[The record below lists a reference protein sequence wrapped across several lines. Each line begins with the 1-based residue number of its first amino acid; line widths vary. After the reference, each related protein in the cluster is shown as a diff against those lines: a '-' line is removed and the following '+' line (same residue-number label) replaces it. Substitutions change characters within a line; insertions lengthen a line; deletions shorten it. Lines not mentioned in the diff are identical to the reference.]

1 MKRILLAGFFGL
13 AVSGEALALDQHE
26 AEAVVAILETL
37 AYERG
42 EAVYMDAAE
51 DWFEFDQNG
60 FGLITG
66 AGFSRE
72 SWTEAYDETLL
83 GFAGGIAQA
92 EIDAQIAQA
101 EAGVAASPLSAE
113 QKEMI
118 LADFMAQM
126 DQVREATV
134 VGQQYASA
142 VAPVRGRLQ
151 MLMEGF

>member
-1 MKRILLAGFFGL
+1 MKTIIIAGLLGL
-13 AVSGEALALDQHE
+13 GLCGPAVALEQGE
-26 AEAVVAILETL
+26 AEAVVRILETL

-42 EAVYMDAAE
+42 EAVYMDAAD

-60 FGLITG
+60 YGLIAG
-66 AGFSRE
+66 AGFSLE
-72 SWTEAYDETLL
+72 SWTRAYDETLL

-118 LADFMAQM
+118 LADFMTQM
-126 DQVREATV
+126 AEVREATIE
-134 VGQQYASA
+134 GQQYAA
-142 VAPVRGRLQ
+142 IVAPVRGRLQ
-151 MLMEGF
+151 VLMEGF